1 MSESETRAPR
11 ADATRNRDQLLAV
24 ATRMFASGESDA
36 SLRAIAREAGVGI
49 GTLYRHFPNRNA
61 LVEAAYRQE
70 VQQLC
75 EAAPALLDADRPAVD
90 ALREWMGRFVRY
102 VAAKRGMGAALRAAV
117 GSDSPLFGETRGR
130 IVDAI
135 GMLLDAGHADGSVRP
150 DVAAE
155 DVMCAMN
162 AVWMVPDDDA
172 WTDRARRL
180 LDLVVDGLRFG
191 APASE

>member
-1 MSESETRAPR
+1 MAERVR
-11 ADATRNRDQLLAV
+11 ADALRNRERLLTAA
-24 ATRMFASGESDA
+24 ATAFSRGADV
-36 SLRAIAREAGVGI
+36 SLEAIARDAGVGI

-75 EAAPALLDADRPAVD
+75 DAAPELLGPDRPAVD

-102 VAAKRGMGAALRAAV
+102 AAAKRGMGAALRAAV

-135 GMLLDAGHADGSVRP
+135 GVLLTAGQADGSVRA
-150 DVAAE
+150 DVNAE
-155 DVMCAMN
+155 DVMCAMS
-162 AVWMVPDDDA
+162 AVWMVPDGECWA
-172 WTDRARRL
+172 AQVRKL

-191 APASE
+191 APGSD

>member
-1 MSESETRAPR
+1 MSTAAARPQR
-11 ADATRNRDQLLAV
+11 ADAQRNREKLLVCA
-24 ATRMFASGESDA
+24 ATALSHDGDVPLES
-36 SLRAIAREAGVGI
+36 IAEQAGVGI

-75 EAAPALLDADRPAVD
+75 DAAPALLTPERTGVD

-102 VAAKRGMGAALRAAV
+102 AAAKRGMGAALRAAV

-135 GMLLDAGHADGSVRP
+135 GVLLAAGQADGSVRP
-150 DVAAE
+150 DVTAE
-155 DVMCAMN
+155 DVMCAMS
-162 AVWMVPDDDA
+162 AVWMVPDGDSWA
-172 WTDRARRL
+172 PQVRKL

-191 APASE
+191 APASD